1 MLNVFRELLNVNLSH
16 SQLSLLECLPPK
28 FFQQWNWSSP
38 AADNCFKW
46 AEMLL
51 AALCE
56 VWLIGAKKPQV
67 EVVIWS
73 WPGNRLLYL
82 VQLVSEELPRTT
94 FISIRAKHLLAC
106 LLYHS
111 HLFPSSSSRYARLS
125 GTPKTGIKHSPHSCS
140 SCKCRMNVKSIVFRV
155 SVAKNPA
162 RITVKDNLDTQ
173 SSWDDDRSAYFQF

>member
-1 MLNVFRELLNVNLSH
+1 MWICHILSWVCSSVYRQNFSSSETDH
-16 SQLSLLECLPPK
+16 HQQLIIA
-28 FFQQWNWSSP
+28 SSGRK
-38 AADNCFKW
+38 CSWLHF
-46 AEMLL
+46 
-51 AALCE
+51 CE

-111 HLFPSSSSRYARLS
+111 YLFPSSSSRYARLS
-125 GTPKTGIKHSPHSCS
+125 GTPKSGIKHSPHSCS